1 MLDGRG
7 RGADMPS
14 MWRLPIRLSALV
26 LLTVPDAAQ
35 AQNEP
40 FRIVNAA
47 AVPAVAL
54 HLVRSGAADWGR
66 NLLNQGPVRPGAFF
80 AMRMPEGAGCRFD
93 IRLVLQDGQEVI
105 RRDADV
111 CAERLQTLAPASA
124 GAPPRVDAP
133 LPQVGGGDR
142 LLPAIGGPR
151 P

>member
-1 MLDGRG
+1 
-7 RGADMPS
+7 
-14 MWRLPIRLSALV
+14 MWRLPIRLSALF
-26 LLTVPDAAQ
+26 LLALPDPAQ

-47 AVPAVAL
+47 ALPAVAL
-54 HLVRSGAADWGR
+54 HLARSGAEDWGR

-111 CAERLQTLAPASA
+111 CAERLQTMAPGMPA
-124 GAPPRVDAP
+124 APPRAEAP

-142 LLPAIGGPR
+142 LLPTVGGAR